1 MQELDQTI
9 DERLLWEFISAQ
21 NEIKVAMLSND
32 FVHVD
37 NIDQVFE
44 EYVSLKRWEWKNYQR
59 IRTKR
64 SAENTEQEKRKWWFY
79 L

>member
-44 EYVSLKRWEWKNYQR
+44 EYVSLKRWEWDNSSEESKCQ
-59 IRTKR
+59 
-64 SAENTEQEKRKWWFY
+64 
-79 L
+79 